1 MNKIL
6 VITVLI
12 ALLGLSAQGI
22 RLPRQAEESE
32 APEVVA
38 EERAAEEAVIE
49 EPAPV
54 ADVAEAAEVVE
65 AAAAL
70 EQGTLGKLASA
81 IKNYY
86 ETSVNTATGWLE
98 NIKGLKL
105 QEKAKNAYI
114 DTTTAVSTYSGIL
127 QDQVY
132 HILHQHKM
140 FALHTDLSDIMNKL
154 LVITVLIT
162 LLGLS
167 VQGLRLPR
175 QAEEGAPEEPVADV
189 AEADAEQGTLEK
201 LTSAVKSYYE
211 TSISTAT
218 SWLDSIKGM
227 KLEEKAKNAFIDT
240 TVAVSTY
247 SGILHDQVYHILY
260 QHKMFALHTDLS
272 DIMNKLLVITVL
284 ITLLGLTEEGAPE
297 EPVADVAEADA
308 EQGTLEKLTS
318 AVKSYYET
326 SFSTATNW
334 LDSLKLKEKAENAYA
349 GTTVAVAYYSGI
361 LQDQVYHIL
370 YK

>member
-22 RLPRQAEESE
+22 RLPRQ
-32 APEVVA
+32 A

-132 HILHQHKM
+132 HILHQ
-140 FALHTDLSDIMNKL
+140 
-154 LVITVLIT
+154 
-162 LLGLS
+162 
-167 VQGLRLPR
+167 Q
-175 QAEEGAPEEPVADV
+175 
-189 AEADAEQGTLEK
+189 
-201 LTSAVKSYYE
+201 
-211 TSISTAT
+211 
-218 SWLDSIKGM
+218 
-227 KLEEKAKNAFIDT
+227 
-240 TVAVSTY
+240 
-247 SGILHDQVYHILY
+247 
-260 QHKMFALHTDLS
+260 
-272 DIMNKLLVITVL
+272 
-284 ITLLGLTEEGAPE
+284 
-297 EPVADVAEADA
+297 
-308 EQGTLEKLTS
+308 
-318 AVKSYYET
+318 
-326 SFSTATNW
+326 
-334 LDSLKLKEKAENAYA
+334 
-349 GTTVAVAYYSGI
+349 
-361 LQDQVYHIL
+361 
-370 YK
+370 